1 LFDGA
6 FHDRVVKVGGIRI
19 DAFGA
24 PLTVMTVET
33 FQIMKVMTVFPSSP
47 TLLPQGEKR
56 AS

>member
-47 TLLPQGEKR
+47 TLLPQEEKR